1 MIKFKFKK
9 SNVSISGDYYQIMFD
24 DNLEEANET
33 VDVEAILN
41 SQEPYFLVQFDCEFP
56 GKECYFES
64 NDENLIGH
72 YIVNYVA
79 INQRTFTIKYGPKNK
94 FIVTI
99 EYCATDEEQIELIN
113 ASKEMFEHVN
123 VNS

>member
-1 MIKFKFKK
+1 MVSTKDIMINLKFKK

-24 DNLEEANET
+24 DDIEETNEM
-33 VDVEAILN
+33 VDVDAMLN
-41 SQEPYFLVQFDCEFP
+41 SQEPYFLVQFDFEFP
-56 GKECYFES
+56 GKECYIES
-64 NDENLIGH
+64 NSEDLIGH
-72 YIVNYVA
+72 YIVNSVA

-113 ASKEMFEHVN
+113 A
-123 VNS
+123 